1 VDDREA
7 LESGV
12 KTAAFQTLPPIAVF
26 TVNSL

>member
-12 KTAAFQTLPPIAVF
+12 KAKALQMLPPIAVF